1 MKKILFLFLTSAVLV
16 NAQNNSDALSLP
28 EGLGDKWLL
37 EVEGDTVKVD
47 EFWTVFN
54 KNNFK
59 QEKPTKAALA
69 EYFDLFQKFK
79 LKVKEA
85 EDLGLDTSEAFRS
98 ELAGYQK
105 QLAQS
110 YLKDKSVT
118 EALIK
123 EAYERTKW
131 EVDASHILISTRYH
145 ALPSDSMEAYKK
157 ALKVKSLADA
167 GLDFDSLAVQ
177 YSDDPSVKENQGHL
191 GYFSAFKMV
200 YPFESGAF
208 NTAKGKVS
216 KIVRTRFGYHIIKV
230 LDKRPATGK
239 IKVAH
244 IMLVSNESTPMEE
257 ANLKAKKIK
266 EIYELLQKGE
276 SFTLLAK
283 KHSEHGNSAR
293 KGGELPWFESNQYDA
308 DFENAAY
315 SIPENGAY
323 SAPIKTKYGWHII
336 KRLDKQEIGSFE
348 KLELEMRKKVARSD
362 RAAKS
367 KESVLNRIKERYDFE
382 EKKQRKS
389 LNWFFE
395 NGDSTMVKGA
405 WKAPENAKLKKWMFK
420 FAGKKYLQKDFANY
434 LEEKLVARGSGDHR
448 QLVNHLYEKWVEE
461 TCFEFEE
468 AMLPIKNEGYRRL
481 LKEYRDG
488 IILFDLTD
496 QKVWTKA
503 IKDSAGL
510 NAFYEANKSK
520 WMWGKRIKGE
530 LYTCASAQHAKQVL
544 ELLNNGADLVAVLEK
559 VNKDS
564 QLNVRVENV
573 FADTA
578 TKDVLRNFE
587 FVIGISPITNVSES
601 FLILKVNEV
610 LEAAPKDLLEVK
622 GLVAA
627 DYQELLMEEWLQAL
641 SKKYRLTFN
650 KESLKELM
658 KNAE

>member
-1 MKKILFLFLTSAVLV
+1 M
-16 NAQNNSDALSLP
+16 
-28 EGLGDKWLL
+28 
-37 EVEGDTVKVD
+37 
-47 EFWTVFN
+47 
-54 KNNFK
+54 
-59 QEKPTKAALA
+59 
-69 EYFDLFQKFK
+69 
-79 LKVKEA
+79 
-85 EDLGLDTSEAFRS
+85 
-98 ELAGYQK
+98 
-105 QLAQS
+105 
-110 YLKDKSVT
+110 
-118 EALIK
+118 
-123 EAYERTKW
+123 
-131 EVDASHILISTRYH
+131 
-145 ALPSDSMEAYKK
+145 
-157 ALKVKSLADA
+157 
-167 GLDFDSLAVQ
+167 
-177 YSDDPSVKENQGHL
+177 
-191 GYFSAFKMV
+191 
-200 YPFESGAF
+200 
-208 NTAKGKVS
+208 
-216 KIVRTRFGYHIIKV
+216 
-230 LDKRPATGK
+230 
-239 IKVAH
+239 
-244 IMLVSNESTPMEE
+244 
-257 ANLKAKKIK
+257 
-266 EIYELLQKGE
+266 
-276 SFTLLAK
+276 
-283 KHSEHGNSAR
+283 
-293 KGGELPWFESNQYDA
+293 
-308 DFENAAY
+308 
-315 SIPENGAY
+315 
-323 SAPIKTKYGWHII
+323 
-336 KRLDKQEIGSFE
+336 
-348 KLELEMRKKVARSD
+348 
-362 RAAKS
+362 
-367 KESVLNRIKERYDFE
+367 
-382 EKKQRKS
+382 
-389 LNWFFE
+389 NWFFE